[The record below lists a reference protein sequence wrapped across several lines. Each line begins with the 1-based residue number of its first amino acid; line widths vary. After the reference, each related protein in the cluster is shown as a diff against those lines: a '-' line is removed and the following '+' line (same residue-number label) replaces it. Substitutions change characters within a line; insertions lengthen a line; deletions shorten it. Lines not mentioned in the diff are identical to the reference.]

1 MNICKEKEIKVK
13 ESSIYTHSFCSQIC
27 LYCGFFQNYSNE
39 ERETM
44 YVDRLIKQLLMA
56 KEYKYVQDSVINA
69 VFLVVEH
76 HLHYRHIMQIDY

>member
-1 MNICKEKEIKVK
+1 
-13 ESSIYTHSFCSQIC
+13 
-27 LYCGFFQNYSNE
+27 
-39 ERETM
+39 M

-69 VFLVVEH
+69 VFLVEEH